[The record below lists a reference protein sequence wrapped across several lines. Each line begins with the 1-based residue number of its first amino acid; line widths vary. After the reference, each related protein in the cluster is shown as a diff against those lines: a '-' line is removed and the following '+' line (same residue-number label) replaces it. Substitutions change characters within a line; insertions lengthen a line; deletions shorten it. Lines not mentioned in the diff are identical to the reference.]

1 MSWLKANVSHGTIL
15 LVSLFNPP
23 IDGQVFP
30 ETQGVKY
37 WKKVSWPGSVG
48 GTGIIRPVW
57 PPLLKE
63 PPLQLIEGSERDT
76 HTGKVRQQLVLASQM
91 RCVGSNSGVLRQ
103 HLLSPEQE

>member
-63 PPLQLIEGSERDT
+63 PPLQLIEGSERET
-76 HTGKVRQQLVLASQM
+76 HT
-91 RCVGSNSGVLRQ
+91 
-103 HLLSPEQE
+103 QERFDSSSYWPHR